1 MTRRPGLMG
10 WIAIII
16 IFVAPFLVLML
27 DPARAS
33 AALFVTHFDT
43 VILGVLTIGVALLA
57 LNSYLGIEER
67 VRRRMDEEAEAI
79 KQAQRDYFRWWVD
92 LTASREDPPRFERFV
107 QRIVQ
112 RENVYEFFQSDM

>member
-1 MTRRPGLMG
+1 MG